1 MASKPYIESVGLV
14 AGLAVALQKLR
25 QNSKEG
31 VRHNLR
37 LIAQDKVFLV
47 FLAASVA
54 GFARLASSE
63 AGELSKDRRA
73 AAKAAKTR
81 SASTL
86 ALDAAAPAA
95 VAKAPVKAAK
105 RQRGIVREPGAPGFW
120 RELGFLLRLG
130 LASRKGKQ
138 LLGTQFGLLV
148 LRTLLTVRATK
159 LSTFYLTRAIS
170 DASWVYWARW
180 CTHFGLWMS
189 SAVVVNSG
197 LRYTEQLIAL
207 ELRNSLTRAAHAR
220 YMANNAFYRTAV
232 LHAGSLDNVD
242 QRICSDV
249 EAFSREAAFLYG
261 HSFKPILEFILTLQE
276 SAHQLGLKRPLAL
289 FASQVLVT
297 TALRS
302 VTPSLGRMV
311 AKEAE
316 LEGSFRAAH
325 SRLIAHAEEVAFL
338 KGADT
343 ERGILNSR
351 LSALVGAQRWHALQR
366 IRKSVAENIG
376 KFQGLLVGGIFVHV
390 PFLLRDTVG
399 EGQRIS
405 TFRATEELMLK
416 AGQSFVEIL
425 MLSRSLDELAG
436 HTHRIGTL
444 FRALEPA
451 KGKDS
456 QQWAAHHVAGDSI
469 AFQGVTV
476 SAPEPNGEARVLV
489 KALDLTIPLGRSLII
504 TGPNGSGKSSL
515 LRVLAGLWA
524 PAEGTVVCPQT
535 GVFWL
540 PQRPFLVSGTL
551 RDQVTYPA
559 LAGFQRRFDD
569 RVMECLRFAGV
580 DKLADT
586 PAGLD
591 REHTEWDDILSGGE
605 RQRIGFARM
614 FYHKPKYAVLDEA
627 TSAVN
632 AAGET
637 ELYSQLQGSG
647 ITVVSVAHR
656 LELRKF
662 HASELKLVGDGTGK
676 WEANTL

>member
-1 MASKPYIESVGLV
+1 VRVIS
-14 AGLAVALQKLR
+14 LQ
-25 QNSKEG
+25 
-31 VRHNLR
+31 
-37 LIAQDKVFLV
+37 
-47 FLAASVA
+47 
-54 GFARLASSE
+54 
-63 AGELSKDRRA
+63 
-73 AAKAAKTR
+73 
-81 SASTL
+81 
-86 ALDAAAPAA
+86 
-95 VAKAPVKAAK
+95 
-105 RQRGIVREPGAPGFW
+105 
-120 RELGFLLRLG
+120 
-130 LASRKGKQ
+130 
-138 LLGTQFGLLV
+138 
-148 LRTLLTVRATK
+148 
-159 LSTFYLTRAIS
+159 
-170 DASWVYWARW
+170 YWARW
-180 CTHFGLWMS
+180 TVHFGMWMS

-197 LRYTEQLIAL
+197 LRYTEQLLAL

-261 HSFKPILEFILTLQE
+261 HSFKPILEFVLTLQE
-276 SAHQLGLKRPLAL
+276 SAQQLGLKRPLAL

-338 KGADT
+338 KGGDT

-376 KFQGLLVGGIFVHV
+376 KFQGLLVGGVFVHV

-425 MLSRSLDELAG
+425 MLSKSLDELAG

-444 FRALEPA
+444 FRALQPP
-451 KGKDS
+451 KGRDS

-489 KALDLTIPLGRSLII
+489 KALDLVIPLSKSLII

-524 PAEGTVVCPQT
+524 PEEGTVVCPQT

-551 RDQVTYPA
+551 RDQVTYPT
-559 LAGFQRRFDD
+559 LAGFQRRFDE
-569 RVMECLRFAGV
+569 RVMECLRCAGLE
-580 DKLADT
+580 KLADT

-591 REHTEWDDILSGGE
+591 REHAEWDDILSGGE

-614 FYHKPKYAVLDEA
+614 FYHKPRYAVLDEA

-637 ELYSQLQGSG
+637 ELYTQLQSSG
-647 ITVVSVAHR
+647 ITFLSVAHR

-662 HASELKLVGDGTGK
+662 HANELKLVGDGTGK
-676 WEANTL
+676 WEVHSL